1 MLLFDGRGGCGID
14 GLVDPPTEVGDLP
27 GRGVDVDLHMLRLS
41 VRGDKCGAGPLP
53 GTTYPR
59 DDLISAAGSLG
70 GSRLLPT
77 HRCTSAQHHRH
88 SSQGN
93 RGDDDWQV
101 EAVGDRIRCR
111 SSAHC

>member
-1 MLLFDGRGGCGID
+1 MWCR
-14 GLVDPPTEVGDLP
+14 
-27 GRGVDVDLHMLRLS
+27 
-41 VRGDKCGAGPLP
+41 AA
-53 GTTYPR
+53 PR
-59 DDLISAAGSLG
+59 DDLSPGRFNGAAGSLG

-101 EAVGDRIRCR
+101 EAVGDRIRRR

>member
-1 MLLFDGRGGCGID
+1 RPRRSSDRGRRSSRPWCGCRSPYAETI
-14 GLVDPPTEVGDLP
+14 
-27 GRGVDVDLHMLRLS
+27 RQRRQMWCR
-41 VRGDKCGAGPLP
+41 AA
-53 GTTYPR
+53 PR
-59 DDLISAAGSLG
+59 DDLSPGRFNSAAGSLG